1 MVLRLAVTASKGH
14 AAGGQTRTKPVVML
28 LQLLPWGLIVTL
40 LIPTQEAF
48 ASTAVNVA
56 LQASF
61 HSPPYLLELLLVT
74 IKLRQISRE
83 ES

>member
-1 MVLRLAVTASKGH
+1 
-14 AAGGQTRTKPVVML
+14 ML
-28 LQLLPWGLIVTL
+28 LYLLPWELIAI
-40 LIPTQEAF
+40 LIIPPQEAS

-74 IKLRQISRE
+74 IKLPQIPRE
-83 ES
+83 ESS

>member
-1 MVLRLAVTASKGH
+1 
-14 AAGGQTRTKPVVML
+14 ML
-28 LQLLPWGLIVTL
+28 LYLLPWELIATL
-40 LIPTQEAF
+40 LFPSQEVL

-56 LQASF
+56 LRASF

-74 IKLRQISRE
+74 IKPPQIWRE

>member
-1 MVLRLAVTASKGH
+1 
-14 AAGGQTRTKPVVML
+14 ML
-28 LQLLPWGLIVTL
+28 LQLLPWGLIASL
-40 LIPTQEAF
+40 LISTQEAL

-74 IKLRQISRE
+74 IKLPQIRE
-83 ES
+83 KKADGLQ

>member
-1 MVLRLAVTASKGH
+1 
-14 AAGGQTRTKPVVML
+14 ML
-28 LQLLPWGLIVTL
+28 LYLLPWELIATL
-40 LIPTQEAF
+40 LIPTQEVF
-48 ASTAVNVA
+48 ASTAINVA

-74 IKLRQISRE
+74 IKLPQIPRE